1 MVIMFRLHAHYEQ
14 ECMVK
19 LCMLLIVE
27 HINLALPDSYA
38 RAVRDGSEGVWGSAY
53 TKSVLMNLIIN
64 AK

>member
-1 MVIMFRLHAHYEQ
+1 MYIFVGQVNIKMIGRLFFFPVGPASIEG
-14 ECMVK
+14 
-19 LCMLLIVE
+19 
-27 HINLALPDSYA
+27 NLALPDSYA